1 MHDVTQTTVIVPHL
15 QDEKLRANRMKS
27 LNKKM
32 NNLERLFG
40 YRRPDPSGE
49 KIERQVPE
57 DLIREQN
64 NAFGVQLSFQ
74 YQKAL
79 E

>member
-1 MHDVTQTTVIVPHL
+1 MFSSNEEVQKYTNALRGAVHDVTQTTVIVPHL
-15 QDEKLRANRMKS
+15 QDEKLVANRMKS

-49 KIERQVPE
+49 KIER
-57 DLIREQN
+57 
-64 NAFGVQLSFQ
+64 
-74 YQKAL
+74 
-79 E
+79 